1 MALTA
6 TQLTDF
12 RGDLGIG
19 SGTTVFTDAELNRFY
34 ARTSS
39 SYELAV
45 ALAVRQLMMNAA
57 RFNDYTAGYNE
68 EKKSQVFAQLKQMY
82 EFWLAEAG
90 GGLAPLVAGTI
101 EQDLIEPFSVTEYS
115 S

>member
-6 TQLTDF
+6 TQLADMQA
-12 RGDLGIG
+12 DLGIG
-19 SGTTVFTDAELNRFY
+19 SDAAVFTNAELNRLY
-34 ARTSS
+34 DRASS
-39 SYELAV
+39 GYELAV
-45 ALAVRQLMMNAA
+45 AMAVRQLLMNAA
-57 RFNDYTAGYNE
+57 RFNDYTAGMNT
-68 EKKSQVFAQLKQMY
+68 EKKSQVFAQLKVMY